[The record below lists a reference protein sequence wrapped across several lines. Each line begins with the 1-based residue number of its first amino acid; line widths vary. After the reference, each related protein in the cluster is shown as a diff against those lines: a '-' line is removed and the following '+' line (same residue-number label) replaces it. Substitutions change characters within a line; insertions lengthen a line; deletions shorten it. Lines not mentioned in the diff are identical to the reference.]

1 MLTVNKNYL
10 FVTVLLFIVETL
22 IAIYVHDQ
30 FIRPYLGDVLVVIL
44 IYCFVRSFLKIPVV
58 PAAFGVLLFS
68 YFIELLQYFNF
79 VTVVGLENHKIAR
92 IVLGSSFEWL
102 DIVAYTFGFFL
113 VLLLENLRFIFKEI
127 SEKTT

>member
-1 MLTVNKNYL
+1 MLTLNRNYL
-10 FVTVLLFIVETL
+10 YLTVLLFIVETL
-22 IAIYVHDQ
+22 IAIYVHDH

-44 IYCFVRSFLKIPVV
+44 IYCFVRSFLKIPVI

-113 VLLLENLRFIFKEI
+113 LLLLENLKFIFKEI
-127 SEKTT
+127 SEKTS

>member
-10 FVTVLLFIVETL
+10 FVTVLLFILETL

-127 SEKTT
+127 SEKTS

>member
-58 PAAFGVLLFS
+58 LAAFGVLLFS

-79 VTVVGLENHKIAR
+79 LTVVGLENHKIAR

>member
-127 SEKTT
+127 SEKTS

>member
-58 PAAFGVLLFS
+58 LAAFGVLLFS

-79 VTVVGLENHKIAR
+79 VTVVGLEDHKIAR

-127 SEKTT
+127 SEKTS

>member
-10 FVTVLLFIVETL
+10 YFTVLLFIVETL

-58 PAAFGVLLFS
+58 LAAFGVLLFS

-79 VTVVGLENHKIAR
+79 VTLVGLENHKIAR

-113 VLLLENLRFIFKEI
+113 VLLLENLRLIFKEI
-127 SEKTT
+127 SEKTS

>member
-10 FVTVLLFIVETL
+10 YFTVLLFIVETL

-58 PAAFGVLLFS
+58 LAAFGVLLFS

-113 VLLLENLRFIFKEI
+113 VLLLENLKFIFKEI
-127 SEKTT
+127 SEKTS

>member
-10 FVTVLLFIVETL
+10 YFTVLLFIVETL

-58 PAAFGVLLFS
+58 LAAFGVLLFS

-127 SEKTT
+127 SEKTS

>member
-58 PAAFGVLLFS
+58 LAAFGVLLFS

-127 SEKTT
+127 SEKTS

>member
-58 PAAFGVLLFS
+58 LAAFGVLLFS

>member
-10 FVTVLLFIVETL
+10 YFTVLLFIVETL

-58 PAAFGVLLFS
+58 LAAFGVLLFS

>member
-58 PAAFGVLLFS
+58 LAAFGVLLFS

-113 VLLLENLRFIFKEI
+113 VLLLENIRFIFKEI
-127 SEKTT
+127 SEKTS

>member
-10 FVTVLLFIVETL
+10 YFTVLLFIVETL

-127 SEKTT
+127 SEKTS

>member
-10 FVTVLLFIVETL
+10 YFTVLLFIVETL

-58 PAAFGVLLFS
+58 LAAFGVLLFS

-127 SEKTT
+127 SQKTS